1 MTVRVELADGTT
13 ELFETAAYK
22 ISRARDFHPAIC
34 SVAVYDGNGL
44 VARRKR
50 PFVLFYKK
58 ITFRSKKVQDLLR
71 RLNEQNTT
79 QRQAEPE
86 TDAENATEAPERQ

>member
-34 SVAVYDGNGL
+34 SVAVYDGDSL
-44 VARRKR
+44 VAWRKR

-71 RLNEQNTT
+71 RLNEQQTE
-79 QRQAEPE
+79 QKPPEEEPA
-86 TDAENATEAPERQ
+86 AENPAQ